1 MKIGLVLSGGGARGA
16 FHIGVL
22 QALEEANIK
31 PDIISGTSVGAIIG
45 CLYSAGVSP
54 ATMLDTLLKTK
65 WYDFFSIKYPKNGIS
80 DLKYVHEML
89 EQFIPINDF
98 SSLHI
103 PLYITA
109 TNLNSGKL
117 EIFNSGEIYK
127 RVVASCAVP
136 LVFRPVE
143 MNESIY
149 LDGGILLNL
158 PVQPIREFCDQIIAV
173 NLMPIGVSSNDK
185 LNGYFNLISRVLELS
200 VDNHTTAQKKLTD
213 VLIETVEI
221 AKYSR
226 FDLKPTQ
233 ELYDLGYAT
242 AKLALN

>member
-1 MKIGLVLSGGGARGA
+1 
-16 FHIGVL
+16 
-22 QALEEANIK
+22 
-31 PDIISGTSVGAIIG
+31 
-45 CLYSAGVSP
+45 
-54 ATMLDTLLKTK
+54 
-65 WYDFFSIKYPKNGIS
+65 
-80 DLKYVHEML
+80 ML

-143 MNESIY
+143 MNESFY

-213 VLIETVEI
+213 ILIETVEI
-221 AKYSR
+221 SKYSR